1 MMHNEGNLFAAINFY
16 EKYLDELKISDL
28 EAEMKL
34 IHCYSK
40 IPQFYSKAIER
51 LKQIQSNNTYYAS
64 AITMLIGIYAKQKNF
79 DKGIELC

>member
-1 MMHNEGNLFAAINFY
+1 MYELINDRTLAIKMYQMSLEQGHFLSYLKLGIMMHNEGNLFAAINFY

-51 LKQIQSNNTYYAS
+51 LK
-64 AITMLIGIYAKQKNF
+64 
-79 DKGIELC
+79 